1 VPATDAGTTATTVPV
16 SSPSTSAATTT
27 GGTGAP
33 SLASTGAGNYFPVL
47 LVAGL
52 CLVAIGMLGR
62 RLLLALVHRAKRT
75 QD

>member
-1 VPATDAGTTATTVPV
+1 
-16 SSPSTSAATTT
+16 
-27 GGTGAP
+27 
-33 SLASTGAGNYFPVL
+33 VL